1 MFAETPLM
9 VSAKAG
15 TTGKLFGSV
24 TASDVVAAVE
34 KQFHVVIDRKHVDIP
49 TPIRDVGTHK
59 VTVML
64 YADVRGTLTVEVRSA

>member
-1 MFAETPLM
+1 
-9 VSAKAG
+9 
-15 TTGKLFGSV
+15 V